1 MSNQSE
7 ADQQMPSSGPQ
18 QANSREAETRF
29 RNMADHAPVMMWVT
43 EPDGYCS
50 YLNKRWYEFTG
61 QTEEEALGLGWTA
74 ATHPN
79 DQKLAEET
87 FLAAVAVQGPFRVE
101 YRLRRAD
108 GLYRWALDAAAPR
121 FADDGSFL
129 GHVGSVIDI
138 DERRE
143 AEDRLALNE
152 ERLRLALEV
161 AEIGQW
167 HVDTDTGIMFWPPR
181 VKAMF
186 GISPDVPVTLADY
199 SKGVH
204 PDDREKTLA
213 AYEAA
218 SDPRHRPL
226 YDVEYRTIGKEDGV
240 VRWVA
245 AKGRGLFDAESNCY
259 RMIGT
264 AVDITSRKADELRLR
279 ELNESLEAQVAERT
293 ADRNRMWL
301 LSTDLMLVTR
311 FDATVT
317 AVNPAWTTLL
327 GWAESELVGRRFIDL
342 VHPEDIAT
350 TLHEVE
356 KLSKGRTTMRFEN
369 RYRRKD
375 GTYHWLS
382 WTAVPGEGLIHAV
395 ARDISGE
402 KEQAEALKLAE
413 DALRQAQKMEAI
425 GQLTGGVAH
434 DFNNLLTVI
443 RGSVDL
449 LRRPNLTAERRDRYI
464 AAIGDTAD
472 RAAKL
477 TGQLLAFARRQ
488 ALMPELFDVGPSI
501 LDVATMV
508 RTLAG
513 GRIELELKS
522 PKEPL
527 LVKADRSQFDTAI
540 VNLAIN
546 ARDAMNSEGVLTIAL
561 GAVSGLPA
569 RRAHKAVAGDFV
581 AVAVTDQ
588 GTGIAQE
595 NLNRIFEP
603 FFTTKGAGH
612 GTGLGLSQII
622 GFAKQSGGDIRVE
635 SEFGKGSTFTLYL
648 PRMLTDTGT
657 QDEPLAEENID
668 GSGIC
673 VLIVEDNADV
683 GDFATSALQDLG
695 YASVLARD
703 AEKAL
708 AELEKDA
715 EKFNVLFT
723 DVVMPGVSGVELA
736 ERVRRH
742 YPDLPVILTSGYS
755 HVLAEHGAHGF
766 ELLHKPYSLEQLS
779 RVLHKAIRWKATNSK
794 T

>member
-1 MSNQSE
+1 MSKQSE
-7 ADQQMPSSGPQ
+7 ADQTMPLSGSGH
-18 QANSREAETRF
+18 ASEHEAETRF

-74 ATHPN
+74 ATHPD
-79 DQKLAEET
+79 DQKLAEDT

-108 GLYRWALDAAAPR
+108 GVYRWAIDAAAPR

-143 AEDRLALNE
+143 AEDKLALNE

-167 HVDTDTGIMFWPPR
+167 HVDTDTGIIFWPPR

-199 SKGVH
+199 SNGVH

-218 SDPRHRPL
+218 SDPRNRPL
-226 YDVEYRTIGKEDGV
+226 YDVEYRTIGREDGV

-245 AKGRGLFDAESNCY
+245 AKGRGLFDAEGTCY

-327 GWAESELVGRRFIDL
+327 GWAESELVERRFIDL
-342 VHPEDIAT
+342 VHPEDVAT

-356 KLSKGRTTMRFEN
+356 KLSEGRTTMRFEN

-488 ALMPELFDVGPSI
+488 ALMPELFDVGQSI
-501 LDVATMV
+501 LDVASMV

-513 GRIELELKS
+513 G
-522 PKEPL
+522 
-527 LVKADRSQFDTAI
+527 
-540 VNLAIN
+540 
-546 ARDAMNSEGVLTIAL
+546 VL
-561 GAVSGLPA
+561 
-569 RRAHKAVAGDFV
+569 
-581 AVAVTDQ
+581 
-588 GTGIAQE
+588 
-595 NLNRIFEP
+595 N
-603 FFTTKGAGH
+603 
-612 GTGLGLSQII
+612 
-622 GFAKQSGGDIRVE
+622 
-635 SEFGKGSTFTLYL
+635 
-648 PRMLTDTGT
+648 
-657 QDEPLAEENID
+657 
-668 GSGIC
+668 
-673 VLIVEDNADV
+673 
-683 GDFATSALQDLG
+683 
-695 YASVLARD
+695 
-703 AEKAL
+703 
-708 AELEKDA
+708 
-715 EKFNVLFT
+715 
-723 DVVMPGVSGVELA
+723 
-736 ERVRRH
+736 
-742 YPDLPVILTSGYS
+742 
-755 HVLAEHGAHGF
+755 
-766 ELLHKPYSLEQLS
+766 
-779 RVLHKAIRWKATNSK
+779 
-794 T
+794 